1 MIYCKL
7 CGMRQRWY
15 RDLTKH
21 YEVKHP
27 FGKMDALKEGDAP
40 TKGFWWCTREPHSR
54 NEKWSNLGNNLL
66 LGCENQREIID
77 HIKSN
82 LRKGFKVPYEFQ
94 EYGKIAVDEMFED
107 RERLNMRRK
116 LKFPSDALMNE
127 YHKLNLAIGDSDE
140 ISPNSAAEI
149 LTSQRK

>member
-1 MIYCKL
+1 
-7 CGMRQRWY
+7 MRQRWY
-15 RDLTKH
+15 RDLKLH
-21 YEVKHP
+21 YEAKHP
-27 FGKMDALKEGDAP
+27 FGKMDALKEGQAP
-40 TKGFWWCTREPHSR
+40 TKGFWWCTTEPRSS
-54 NEKWSNLGNNLL
+54 NEKWSNLGNDLL
-66 LGCENQREIID
+66 RGRENQREIIE

-82 LRKGFKVPYEFQ
+82 LHKGFKVPYEFQ

-127 YHKLNLAIGDSDE
+127 YHKLKLKIGDSGE

-149 LTSQRK
+149 PTSQKK